1 MAKVSYVLDP
11 LHPPTEH
18 DQLADALSEAAI
30 TAAAHADP
38 DNPPLSTSEL
48 ERIAM
53 ARSIKKLRAALSL
66 SQEAFAARY
75 GIPVATLRQ
84 WELGRRLPDR
94 AALSYLRVIASLPD
108 AVAAAL
114 AAA

>member
-1 MAKVSYVLDP
+1 MAIVSYVLDP
-11 LHPPTEH
+11 LRPPKERAG
-18 DQLADALSEAAI
+18 LADALDDAAI
-30 TAAAHADP
+30 TTAAHADP
-38 DNPPLSTSEL
+38 DNPPLSTGEL
-48 ERIAM
+48 ERIAV
-53 ARSIKKLRAALSL
+53 ARGVKKLRAALGL

-94 AALSYLRVIASLPD
+94 AALSYLRVIASLPE

>member
-1 MAKVSYVLDP
+1 MAIVSYVLDP
-11 LHPPTEH
+11 LHPPTERER
-18 DQLADALSEAAI
+18 LADALSDDAI
-30 TAAAHADP
+30 TTAAGEDP
-38 DNPPLSTSEL
+38 DNPPLSKGEL
-48 ERIAM
+48 ERIAV
-53 ARSIKKLRAALSL
+53 ARAVRRVRAKLGL
-66 SQEAFAARY
+66 SQDAFAARY

-94 AALSYLRVIASLPD
+94 TSLSYLRVIASLPE